1 VGSRAVHD
9 AVTMEVQ
16 PGERRA
22 RTELALARRAGDA
35 ARFAA
40 RGAVGIATDDRAG
53 THAGDGGADRGG
65 HASCARATRGE
76 TPLRRVI
83 ECQLDPLWS
92 DVAPASRVLEKTL
105 LLRRPSIR
113 AMGRGADARLLG
125 AAVTAPPLNE
135 IVQLSLAPRRA
146 PAAFADDAPRTD
158 PRAKT
163 AKARLRDLATSEPGM
178 GVADRNALERCANVL
193 TSAPFFLCGRD
204 VLRRA
209 AAEKQ
214 RRIELDWRD
223 RGLGLH
229 TTRVHDSLPPMNHE
243 KMRRLGWALVGVGV
257 AAAAYHL
264 APRSKR
270 ALRTTLRRVD
280 YTAIALAS
288 MAASDAYGDAVGAL
302 PSHRVRLPRVVT
314 ENVTIA
320 TAAKFP
326 LLVSAAHCALS
337 EAAFY
342 RGARSGRRA
351 GGVQVE
357 RAWREHVAYAAAAG
371 FFFVAEEVW
380 PDFPLLHAA
389 WHVTGAAAMRTGTTC
404 AFGEHVP
411 ASPG

>member
-1 VGSRAVHD
+1 
-9 AVTMEVQ
+9 
-16 PGERRA
+16 
-22 RTELALARRAGDA
+22 
-35 ARFAA
+35 
-40 RGAVGIATDDRAG
+40 
-53 THAGDGGADRGG
+53 
-65 HASCARATRGE
+65 
-76 TPLRRVI
+76 
-83 ECQLDPLWS
+83 
-92 DVAPASRVLEKTL
+92 
-105 LLRRPSIR
+105 
-113 AMGRGADARLLG
+113 MGRGADARLLG

-342 RGARSGRRA
+342 RRARSGRRA

>member
-1 VGSRAVHD
+1 
-9 AVTMEVQ
+9 M
-16 PGERRA
+16 
-22 RTELALARRAGDA
+22 
-35 ARFAA
+35 
-40 RGAVGIATDDRAG
+40 
-53 THAGDGGADRGG
+53 
-65 HASCARATRGE
+65 
-76 TPLRRVI
+76 
-83 ECQLDPLWS
+83 
-92 DVAPASRVLEKTL
+92 KTL
-105 LLRRPSIR
+105 LLVPAIR

-125 AAVTAPPLNE
+125 AAVTAPPLND
-135 IVQLSLAPRRA
+135 IVQLSLASRA
-146 PAAFADDAPRTD
+146 SADDAPTD

-163 AKARLRDLATSEPGM
+163 AKARLRDLATSEPGT
-178 GVADRNALERCANVL
+178 GVADRNALERCANVV

-214 RRIELDWRD
+214 RSIERDWRD

-229 TTRVHDSLPPMNHE
+229 STRVDDSLPPMDHE

-288 MAASDAYGDAVGAL
+288 MAASDAYGDAVGARAARR
-302 PSHRVRLPRVVT
+302 SVVRVPRVVT
-314 ENVTIA
+314 DA
-320 TAAKFP
+320 TVAACVKFP
-326 LLVSAAHCALS
+326 LIVSAAHCALS

-342 RGARSGRRA
+342 RGARVGRRGA
-351 GGVQVE
+351 GGVHHEGGSVRGSE
-357 RAWREHVAYAAAAG
+357 GSDGAKTWRKHAALASAAG

-389 WHVTGAAAMRTGTTC
+389 WHVTGAAAMYTGTTC

>member
-1 VGSRAVHD
+1 
-9 AVTMEVQ
+9 M
-16 PGERRA
+16 
-22 RTELALARRAGDA
+22 
-35 ARFAA
+35 
-40 RGAVGIATDDRAG
+40 
-53 THAGDGGADRGG
+53 
-65 HASCARATRGE
+65 
-76 TPLRRVI
+76 
-83 ECQLDPLWS
+83 
-92 DVAPASRVLEKTL
+92 KTL
-105 LLRRPSIR
+105 LLVPAIR

-125 AAVTAPPLNE
+125 AAVTAPPLND
-135 IVQLSLAPRRA
+135 IVQLSLASRA
-146 PAAFADDAPRTD
+146 SADDAPTD

-163 AKARLRDLATSEPGM
+163 AKARLRDLATSEPGT
-178 GVADRNALERCANVL
+178 GVADRNALERCANVV

-214 RRIELDWRD
+214 RRIERDWRD

-229 TTRVHDSLPPMNHE
+229 STRVDDSLPPMDHE

-257 AAAAYHL
+257 AAVAYHL

-288 MAASDAYGDAVGAL
+288 MAASDAYGDAVGARAARR
-302 PSHRVRLPRVVT
+302 SVVRVPRVVT
-314 ENVTIA
+314 DA
-320 TAAKFP
+320 TVAACVKFP
-326 LLVSAAHCALS
+326 LIVSAAHCALS

-342 RGARSGRRA
+342 RGARVGREGHTGVHHE
-351 GGVQVE
+351 GGSVRE
-357 RAWREHVAYAAAAG
+357 SEGRKHLWRKHAAFASAAG

-389 WHVTGAAAMRTGTTC
+389 WHVTGAAAMWTGTTC

-411 ASPG
+411 A

>member
-1 VGSRAVHD
+1 MNGVPSG
-9 AVTMEVQ
+9 
-16 PGERRA
+16 
-22 RTELALARRAGDA
+22 
-35 ARFAA
+35 
-40 RGAVGIATDDRAG
+40 
-53 THAGDGGADRGG
+53 
-65 HASCARATRGE
+65 
-76 TPLRRVI
+76 
-83 ECQLDPLWS
+83 S
-92 DVAPASRVLEKTL
+92 DVASLKAEVKTL
-105 LLRRPSIR
+105 LLVPAIR

-214 RRIELDWRD
+214 RSIERDWRD

-229 TTRVHDSLPPMNHE
+229 STRVDDSLPPMDHE

-257 AAAAYHL
+257 AAVAYHL

-288 MAASDAYGDAVGAL
+288 MAASDAYGDAVGARAARR
-302 PSHRVRLPRVVT
+302 SVVRVPRVVT
-314 ENVTIA
+314 DA
-320 TAAKFP
+320 TVAACVKFP
-326 LLVSAAHCALS
+326 LIVSAAHCALS

-342 RGARSGRRA
+342 RGARVGRRA
-351 GGVQVE
+351 AGVHHEGVVRE
-357 RAWREHVAYAAAAG
+357 SEGLWRKHLAYASAAG

-389 WHVTGAAAMRTGTTC
+389 WHVTGAAAMYTGTTC

>member
-1 VGSRAVHD
+1 
-9 AVTMEVQ
+9 
-16 PGERRA
+16 
-22 RTELALARRAGDA
+22 
-35 ARFAA
+35 
-40 RGAVGIATDDRAG
+40 
-53 THAGDGGADRGG
+53 
-65 HASCARATRGE
+65 
-76 TPLRRVI
+76 
-83 ECQLDPLWS
+83 
-92 DVAPASRVLEKTL
+92 
-105 LLRRPSIR
+105 
-113 AMGRGADARLLG
+113 MGRGADARLLG
-125 AAVTAPPLNE
+125 AAVTAPPLND
-135 IVQLSLAPRRA
+135 IVQLSLASRA
-146 PAAFADDAPRTD
+146 SADDAPTD

-163 AKARLRDLATSEPGM
+163 AKARLRDLATSEPGT
-178 GVADRNALERCANVL
+178 GVADRNALERCANVV

-214 RRIELDWRD
+214 RSIERDWRD

-229 TTRVHDSLPPMNHE
+229 STRVDDSLPPMDHE

-257 AAAAYHL
+257 AAVAYHL

-288 MAASDAYGDAVGAL
+288 MAASDAYGDAVGARAARR
-302 PSHRVRLPRVVT
+302 SVVRVPRVVT
-314 ENVTIA
+314 DA
-320 TAAKFP
+320 TVAACVKFP
-326 LLVSAAHCALS
+326 LIVSAAHCALS

-342 RGARSGRRA
+342 RGARVGREGHTGVHHE
-351 GGVQVE
+351 GGSVRE
-357 RAWREHVAYAAAAG
+357 SEGRKHLWRKHAAFASAAG

-389 WHVTGAAAMRTGTTC
+389 WHVTGAAAMWTGTTC

>member
-1 VGSRAVHD
+1 
-9 AVTMEVQ
+9 
-16 PGERRA
+16 
-22 RTELALARRAGDA
+22 
-35 ARFAA
+35 
-40 RGAVGIATDDRAG
+40 
-53 THAGDGGADRGG
+53 
-65 HASCARATRGE
+65 
-76 TPLRRVI
+76 
-83 ECQLDPLWS
+83 
-92 DVAPASRVLEKTL
+92 
-105 LLRRPSIR
+105 
-113 AMGRGADARLLG
+113 MGRGADARLFG
-125 AAVTAPPLNE
+125 AAVTAPPLND
-135 IVQLSLAPRRA
+135 IVQLSLAARA
-146 PAAFADDAPRTD
+146 SADDAPMD

-163 AKARLRDLATSEPGM
+163 AKARLRDLATSEPGT
-178 GVADRNALERCANVL
+178 GVADRNALERCANVA

-214 RRIELDWRD
+214 RRIERDWRD

-229 TTRVHDSLPPMNHE
+229 STRVDDSLPPMDHE

-288 MAASDAYGDAVGAL
+288 MAASDAYGDAVGARAARASVV
-302 PSHRVRLPRVVT
+302 PRRGSTVVRRLRRVVT
-314 ENVTIA
+314 DA
-320 TAAKFP
+320 TVAASVKFP

-342 RGARSGRRA
+342 RGARGEGCNDDRLRGEGCNDDRLRA
-351 GGVQVE
+351 A
-357 RAWREHVAYAAAAG
+357 AWRTHVACAGAAG
-371 FFFVAEEVW
+371 FFFVAEEAW